1 MSVGVCL
8 VLAQGDVAS
17 GVSQEVGGGGGGG
30 GGGGVVSQEAL
41 LCPRP
46 IP

>member
-8 VLAQGDVAS
+8 AVAQGDVAS
-17 GVSQEVGGGGGGG
+17 GVSQEVGGEG
-30 GGGGVVSQEAL
+30 GGGGVVRQEAL

>member
-8 VLAQGDVAS
+8 VVAQGDVAS
-17 GVSQEVGGGGGGG
+17 GVSQEVGGGGG

>member
-8 VLAQGDVAS
+8 VVAQGDVAS
-17 GVSQEVGGGGGGG
+17 GVSQEVGGG

>member
-8 VLAQGDVAS
+8 VVAQGDVAS
-17 GVSQEVGGGGGGG
+17 GVSQEVGGGG